1 MAFHDDTLNRVT
13 LASGQV
19 NSLTY
24 TQLTELDLAPRN
36 PLSARF
42 DNVRFVSVE
51 QFMAE
56 CIGINLK
63 MNIDLKTLGSS

>member
-1 MAFHDDTLNRVT
+1 MAFHDDTLDRVT
-13 LASGQV
+13 LAGGQV

-24 TQLTELDLAPRN
+24 TQLTELDLALRN

-56 CIGINLK
+56 CMSINLK